1 MGADL
6 GTLRS
11 LAEIAIV
18 FAGFSALAGVVGDR
32 PKVTNRHNLVR
43 EARRTSAAAAR

>member
-6 GTLRS
+6 ATLRS

-32 PKVTNRHNLVR
+32 RKVTTRHNLVLHAGPK
-43 EARRTSAAAAR
+43 E